1 MITVKNVRKKF
12 GENEILKGIDVT
24 INKGEVVAVIG
35 PSGSGKTTFL
45 RCINFLEKADDGVLE
60 IDGEQKKSY
69 HLATSNKKEIR
80 EVHQNMGFVFQNFN
94 LFANKTILEN
104 VTIGLTVG
112 RKVPKAEAV
121 KLAREALKKVGM
133 EDKESVYPKTLSGGQ
148 QQRVAI
154 ARAIVLKPDVLL
166 FDEPTSALDPER
178 VGEVLAVIQ
187 KLAREGIT
195 MVIVTHEL
203 NFAHDVADQVIFMDG
218 GVIVEQ
224 GAPVDVLD
232 NPQKDRTK
240 QFLRN
245 YKREVEYYL

>member
-1 MITVKNVRKKF
+1 MITVKNVKKKF

-24 INKGEVVAVIG
+24 INAGEVVALIG

-45 RCINFLEKADDGVLE
+45 RCMNFLEKADEGELE
-60 IDGEQKKSY
+60 IRGEQTKTY
-69 HLATSNKKEIR
+69 QFATSTKKEIR
-80 EVHQNMGFVFQNFN
+80 EVHKNMGFVFQNFN
-94 LFANKTILEN
+94 LFENKTILEN

-133 EDKESVYPKTLSGGQ
+133 EDKENVYPKTLSGGQ

-187 KLAREGIT
+187 KLAEEGIT

-203 NFAHDVADQVIFMDG
+203 NFAHDVADQIIFMDG

-224 GAPVDVLD
+224 GSPKEVLD
-232 NPQKDRTK
+232 NPKKDRTK

-245 YKREVEYYL
+245 YRREVEYYL